1 MQKLVKISDRS
12 LFLPPSH
19 ETDRPLLA
27 AIVGSERTLLIDAG
41 NSSRHA
47 TLFLQQLKALNIQGD
62 WLVITHHDWD
72 HVFGLSEF
80 KIPVIS
86 HFNTRDE
93 IKKLQYLSWTDEA
106 LDQRVKDKT
115 QTSSSAENI
124 KKELGTERDVVFPL
138 PNITYTDQVTIDLGG
153 VSCLIEH
160 VGGDHA
166 YDSSVVYIPEE
177 KVLFVGDAMY
187 ANTMNWSYT
196 AEKTLKLIQKL
207 EQYDVELCFLSHQD
221 KPLTKAE
228 YQHELSVLKNIA
240 TLIQVFQ
247 GDKSSIAE
255 ELVNRLHRSLSEDE
269 LETIDF
275 FINGLHS

>member
-124 KKELGTERDVVFPL
+124 NKELGTERDVVFPL